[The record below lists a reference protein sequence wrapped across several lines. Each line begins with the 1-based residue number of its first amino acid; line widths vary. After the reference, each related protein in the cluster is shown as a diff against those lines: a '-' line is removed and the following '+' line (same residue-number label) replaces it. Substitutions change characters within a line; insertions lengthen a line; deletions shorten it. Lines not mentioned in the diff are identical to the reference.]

1 MSQSVFA
8 QKSYDYVKSID
19 EVKGKRTV
27 YTEIDINASPEKV
40 KKIFLEFDQWSKWCK
55 VFPKIEI
62 LSGDINL
69 IESKPKLGLTSDFG
83 KKNDPQK
90 FPLNPVV
97 SVNNKKVF
105 IWGIN
110 KGILI
115 KAEHVFVFEP
125 TNEGKRTHLI
135 HYETMTGMLSPF
147 LMTKKVK
154 SNMAERYNI
163 MNKDLKNFCEKKI
176 NNNEK

>member
-8 QKSYDYVKSID
+8 QKNYDYLKTID

-27 YTEIDINASPEKV
+27 YTEININASPEKV

-69 IESKPKLGLTSDFG
+69 IKSKPKLDLTLDFG
-83 KKNDPQK
+83 RKNDPK
-90 FPLNPVV
+90 KAPVNPIV
-97 SVNNKKVF
+97 SINNQKVF
-105 IWGIN
+105 VWGIYN
-110 KGILI
+110 GILI

-125 TNEGKRTHLI
+125 TNDGNRTHLI
-135 HYETMTGMLSPF
+135 HYEIMKGMLSPF
-147 LMTKKVK
+147 IMTKKVK
-154 SNMAERYNI
+154 ANMSELYKV
-163 MNKDLKNFCEKKI
+163 MNQDLKNICEKQI
-176 NNNEK
+176 NKNEK

>member
-1 MSQSVFA
+1 MSQSVLA
-8 QKSYDYVKSID
+8 QKSYAYLKNID

-27 YTEIDINASPEKV
+27 YTEIDINVSPEEV

-69 IESKPKLGLTSDFG
+69 IESKPKLDLTSDFG
-83 KKNDPQK
+83 RKNDPQK
-90 FPLNPVV
+90 FSLNPIV
-97 SVNNKKVF
+97 SVNNKNVF
-105 IWGIN
+105 VWGIY

-115 KAEHVFVFEP
+115 TSEHVFVSES
-125 TNEGKRTHLI
+125 TNKGKGTHLI
-135 HYETMTGMLSPF
+135 YYERMTGMLSPF

-154 SNMAERYNI
+154 SNMAELYNI
-163 MNKDLKNFCEKKI
+163 MNQDLKNF
-176 NNNEK
+176 